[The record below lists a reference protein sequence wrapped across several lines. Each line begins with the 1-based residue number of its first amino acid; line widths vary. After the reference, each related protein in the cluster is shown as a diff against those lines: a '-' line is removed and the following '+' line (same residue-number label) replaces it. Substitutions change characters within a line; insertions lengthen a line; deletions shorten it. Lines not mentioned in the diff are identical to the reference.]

1 MAVGRTQGEV
11 AVAGTPARGDAA
23 TEARVLA
30 LLTRHEASLMR
41 VARQWSICQDDAYD
55 ALQRG
60 LEIYVRRIA
69 TIDRATEAAWLKV
82 VIRHEALAIR
92 RARGEAISAEV
103 DLDTHVA
110 AEDRSVEE
118 QVLGSD
124 RVSRSAE
131 ALRGLKPD
139 EARALMLKAHGLS
152 YEEIARRCGWT
163 YTKVNRAITEGRRR
177 FLALYGSLEAGEE
190 CDRFAPI
197 LHALAAGRATSEQ
210 LVEVRP
216 HLRRCQAC
224 RATVRDL
231 HLSGLRRL
239 RLLSLPA
246 LVVPLRWVR
255 EHVRRGGTPTRDQ
268 DLEFTPLH
276 GPRLPRPDAPPFT
289 RMRDRATSLLH
300 RTNSSDLAA
309 GIHIAATSGGGR
321 AATIGTILG
330 LCLSGIGAGTVCV
343 VTGVMHAPF
352 GLLDQ
357 RHGAV
362 VPREHPHA
370 AARSRRRN
378 RAANPALP
386 LRKPATLVVTN
397 RAATARATP
406 ARSASSSRNRAPAA
420 PRSTSTSTA
429 SSSQPTT
436 SPPEFGP
443 EPAPSTS
450 SAPSSAA
457 VGSPESSASSAGQGP
472 TSTEPD
478 AAQQEFGP

>member
-11 AVAGTPARGDAA
+11 AVAGRARGDAA
-23 TEARVLA
+23 TEARVIA

-190 CDRFAPI
+190 CERFAPI
-197 LHALAAGRATSEQ
+197 LHALAAGRATSDQ

-231 HLSGLRRL
+231 HLSGVRRL

-246 LVVPLRWVR
+246 LVVPLRWLR
-255 EHVRRGGTPTRDQ
+255 EHVRRSGGPSNGD
-268 DLEFTPLH
+268 DLEFTPMH
-276 GPRLPRPDAPPFT
+276 GPQLPRPDAPPFA

-300 RTNSSDLAA
+300 RTNSPDLAA

-362 VPREHPHA
+362 VREHPLVGAVGKARPARTLAADTSPLHVAPTPTPTPRPPTRRHA
-370 AARSRRRN
+370 STTQRSH
-378 RAANPALP
+378 P
-386 LRKPATLVVTN
+386 V
-397 RAATARATP
+397 ATATP
-406 ARSASSSRNRAPAA
+406 SPAPPASADPAQGTTPTSQEHAPV
-420 PRSTSTSTA
+420 S
-429 SSSQPTT
+429 
-436 SPPEFGP
+436 
-443 EPAPSTS
+443 PAPSQPSATEFAA
-450 SAPSSAA
+450 APSS
-457 VGSPESSASSAGQGP
+457 GTGTSSSA
-472 TSTEPD
+472 
-478 AAQQEFGP
+478 AAAPATGGEEFSP